1 MELGTSSGISNISS
15 LEDLGMEQ
23 SLQRIPNIP
32 ENRAGEYSSELP
44 AVVCRVS
51 AVRSAL
57 QGSFRNGIGRILSSQ
72 Q

>member
-44 AVVCRVS
+44 AVFVGCLQSGVLYR
-51 AVRSAL
+51 AVFLMAS
-57 QGSFRNGIGRILSSQ
+57 GGF
-72 Q
+72 